1 MQLKC
6 FYWKYARP
14 LRQDSECFA
23 FTGEQLLLE
32 ATPLTL
38 AGPQRFTAPGS
49 VRHPNSGVMALFINS
64 GCFWRQLWW
73 CIEFFCLFNQSSTLQ
88 SLVQILLC
96 KILLWKSLEVT
107 GLQEKEFGQK
117 YPQWKLK
124 NVQHWTFHGRFCLPM
139 KRGSKLHPWYL
150 KFLLP

>member
-38 AGPQRFTAPGS
+38 AGPQRLTAPGS

-64 GCFWRQLWW
+64 GCFWRHLSFGGALNFSAFS
-73 CIEFFCLFNQSSTLQ
+73 IKAVHSSHLFKSFSAKSFCENLLKSQDSKRRSLDWNTLNE
-88 SLVQILLC
+88 SLRMC
-96 KILLWKSLEVT
+96 YT
-107 GLQEKEFGQK
+107 GLFMGDSL
-117 YPQWKLK
+117 YQWKEGQ
-124 NVQHWTFHGRFCLPM
+124 N
-139 KRGSKLHPWYL
+139 
-150 KFLLP
+150 